1 MILMGLICCLV
12 ARMKQRKRY
21 AQSLCKLLWRVDDGR
36 RRFPLSDKCTE
47 DSKIVR
53 RRLYST
59 GQHFIKGYKQSNF
72 SCFPSISNGSL
83 LWFFAI
89 YQCYIHQVILLLFF
103 SILLHANMLD
113 WSTCSALV
121 NVWLR
126 TTQTATIHEYAAV
139 VELYVINVLE
149 PQERWEDVTAF
160 LESCK
165 NLPANIVAKLL
176 QESHARKQEF
186 MATQLQ
192 RNDDSTLEDN
202 SDEIIQQR
210 SQIRE
215 QPSLPSIT
223 QYSDIVGQNAIRF
236 YFIKPFPYKFHIDDC
251 FSLTASVNILLL
263 FQILWRHI

>member
-1 MILMGLICCLV
+1 MILL
-12 ARMKQRKRY
+12 
-21 AQSLCKLLWRVDDGR
+21 
-36 RRFPLSDKCTE
+36 F
-47 DSKIVR
+47 
-53 RRLYST
+53 
-59 GQHFIKGYKQSNF
+59 
-72 SCFPSISNGSL
+72 
-83 LWFFAI
+83 
-89 YQCYIHQVILLLFF
+89 FF

-113 WSTCSALV
+113 WSTCSALA

-165 NLPANIVAKLL
+165 NLPANIVTKLL

-186 MATQLQ
+186 MATQVQ

-210 SQIRE
+210 SQLRE
-215 QPSLPSIT
+215 QPSLPPIT
-223 QYSDIVGQNAIRF
+223 QYSDVVGQNAIRF
-236 YFIKPFPYKFHIDDC
+236 YFIKPFSCKFHIDDC
-251 FSLTASVNILLL
+251 ISLTAFVNIFDAVSDIMASHLTTAFQWFVKCISKPSRKTYSYGALCLVLFYLLVRKTRLGGIPNALLL
-263 FQILWRHI
+263 ALWTKLIQLCTYCLRLLHIVN